1 MNAQAYNRD
10 LLDASHGCFACAIR
24 CKRVPKPGER
34 GVDPAYGGPEYET
47 VGAFGPV
54 CGCSDLQ
61 AVAKAHER
69 CNALGLDTISTGMT
83 IAWLMEAV
91 ERGLVS
97 AEKAGVGGF
106 GDTEGMLALVEAIAS
121 RRGIGDVLAE
131 GSKRASA
138 LLGFGADFLVEVK
151 GQELP
156 MHDPRGKVGVALGY
170 VLAPGGADHMQL
182 AHDTLMADPEA
193 FGTKSV
199 ASLGILDPMDPL
211 ALDGNK
217 VSALVTLWTYWTF
230 QNHLG
235 GCHFVFAPRSFYP
248 VEGIPLLVEAAT
260 GWKTSLWEL
269 MRMGA
274 RSLAAARLLN
284 RQLGFD
290 ETDDVLP
297 ERLYEAVGSGP
308 YEGRTLDRE
317 AFKDALRKAY
327 GMLGWDERGIP
338 RPETLEALGL

>member
-1 MNAQAYNRD
+1 
-10 LLDASHGCFACAIR
+10 
-24 CKRVPKPGER
+24 
-34 GVDPAYGGPEYET
+34 
-47 VGAFGPV
+47 
-54 CGCSDLQ
+54 
-61 AVAKAHER
+61 
-69 CNALGLDTISTGMT
+69 
-83 IAWLMEAV
+83 
-91 ERGLVS
+91 
-97 AEKAGVGGF
+97 
-106 GDTEGMLALVEAIAS
+106 
-121 RRGIGDVLAE
+121 
-131 GSKRASA
+131 
-138 LLGFGADFLVEVK
+138 
-151 GQELP
+151 
-156 MHDPRGKVGVALGY
+156 
-170 VLAPGGADHMQL
+170 MQL

-199 ASLGILDPMDPL
+199 AALGILDPMDPL
-211 ALDGNK
+211 ALDDNK

-284 RQLGFD
+284 RQLGLD

-317 AFKDALRKAY
+317 AFRDALRKAY